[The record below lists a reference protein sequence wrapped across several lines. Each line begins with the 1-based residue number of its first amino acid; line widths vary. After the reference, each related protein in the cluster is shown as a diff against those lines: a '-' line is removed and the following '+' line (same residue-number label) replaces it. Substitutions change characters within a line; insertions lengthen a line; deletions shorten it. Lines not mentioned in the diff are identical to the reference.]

1 MVTAGQGG
9 VQSQIL
15 EVMRMLLECET
26 TERVYIPQR
35 LIVLFHTCLMI
46 FTSRLELAYSHIIFK
61 QKPSVAFHL

>member
-35 LIVLFHTCLMI
+35 LIDFVSNMPNDFYFKIRACI
-46 FTSRLELAYSHIIFK
+46 FTYNLH
-61 QKPSVAFHL
+61 